1 MICRWCG
8 PYKRRSSHSFPL
20 CPTCGLDDAG
30 TVMVDLVERFS
41 GHVVYALERN
51 GPIPVKLALELLSA

>member
-1 MICRWCG
+1 
-8 PYKRRSSHSFPL
+8 
-20 CPTCGLDDAG
+20 
-30 TVMVDLVERFS
+30 MVDLVERFS